1 MWGLRWPFGEDDIER
16 FQLLRDVLKKE
27 DYDFVLLQEVSTAV
41 CSIAD
46 ILTRVRIL
54 IIHLLQVWYRN
65 QYDMIK
71 GLMPYMS
78 EFVQFNPRCT
88 GKFIVPFGCSGL
100 VILSKYPIEFAG
112 IRPFSVR
119 GSFWNFDGEVFVR
132 KGIARARSRWNG
144 FTVDLFTSHLVI
156 HAESS

>member
-1 MWGLRWPFGEDDIER
+1 M
-16 FQLLRDVLKKE
+16 
-27 DYDFVLLQEVSTAV
+27 
-41 CSIAD
+41 
-46 ILTRVRIL
+46 L
-54 IIHLLQVWYRN
+54 IIHLPQVWYRN
-65 QYDMIK
+65 QYDMVK
-71 GLMPYMS
+71 GLMPYVS
-78 EFVQFNPRCT
+78 EFVEFNPRCT

-144 FTVDLFTSHLVI
+144 FTVDLFTSHLV
-156 HAESS
+156 SYTNNPNYDNTMYR